1 MSPSFMLES
10 NDSGAAIDTSAPEIA
25 SCSECVRSMN
35 SEGPKKAL
43 RVDIV
48 FEIEPIFWLTNLSTV
63 SY

>member
-1 MSPSFMLES
+1 MLES
-10 NDSGAAIDTSAPEIA
+10 NDNGAAIDTSAPEIA
-25 SCSECVRSMN
+25 SCSECVRSIN